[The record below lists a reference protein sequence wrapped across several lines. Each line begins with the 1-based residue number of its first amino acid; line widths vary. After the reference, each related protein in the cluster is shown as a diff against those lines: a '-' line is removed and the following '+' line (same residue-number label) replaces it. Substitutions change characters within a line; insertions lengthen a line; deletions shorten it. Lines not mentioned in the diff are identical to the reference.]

1 MRLSPV
7 VCLNVPKDVA
17 WTGNETG
24 FAEDGA
30 VDATDTDTAYGTC
43 IIDGAT
49 ASTYIPKAI
58 DAGDYLTARA
68 VYKDGHEPT
77 VEDNAF
83 AVSEDDAEVRR
94 DANAAPSFLDEDP
107 AARSVAENV
116 KGASVGNPVTATDTD
131 NDNLL
136 YKLSGDGSDAFKV
149 DKSGQITTA
158 EKLDYET
165 QPSYTIMVTATD
177 SSLASS
183 SITVNITVTDVD
195 DAGHHYGRIFWRLR
209 RERDWIR
216 WRDVRRSPD
225 VDDGLGWRLVV
236 ERCRTRSC
244 SRSPLDG
251 VLTFKS
257 SPNYESPADA
267 DGDNSYSVTVN
278 RAGGSLDV
286 TVNVE
291 NVDEAGSV
299 TLNDLQPQAGAG
311 QSVSAS
317 VSDPDGDTVTTA
329 WQWSKSMDQAEWA
342 DIDGATSSTYTP
354 VEDDAGYYL
363 RATATYSDGFG
374 TDRDTASAE
383 TAFAVEIRPAANA
396 APSFTDEDDKVS
408 GIQASRTVDETAKVG
423 SSIGDP
429 VAATDTN
436 NDPLLYTLVD
446 YDDPLQGDLDG
457 RR

>member
-1 MRLSPV
+1 MTLPF
-7 VCLNVPKDVA
+7 LP
-17 WTGNETG
+17 T
-24 FAEDGA
+24 DGA

-49 ASTYIPKAI
+49 ASTYISKAI

-116 KGASVGNPVTATDTD
+116 KGASVGDPVTATDTD

-149 DKSGQITTA
+149 DKSGQVTTA

-165 QPSYTIMVTATD
+165 QPSYTITVTATD

-195 DAGHHYGRIFWRLR
+195 DPATITVGSSGDYPENGTDPVQTFVLSDQDASDDVWSVSGDDAGDFEISSG
-209 RERDWIR
+209 
-216 WRDVRRSPD
+216 
-225 VDDGLGWRLVV
+225 
-236 ERCRTRSC
+236 
-244 SRSPLDG
+244 G
-251 VLTFKS
+251 VLSFKS

-267 DGDNSYSVTVN
+267 DGDNTYSVTVN

-286 TVNVE
+286 TVNVT

-354 VEDDAGYYL
+354 VRMATWATTCEL
-363 RATATYSDGFG
+363 RRPTATVLGLIG
-374 TDRDTASAE
+374 TLR
-383 TAFAVEIRPAANA
+383 VRRP
-396 APSFTDEDDKVS
+396 
-408 GIQASRTVDETAKVG
+408 R
-423 SSIGDP
+423 
-429 VAATDTN
+429 
-436 NDPLLYTLVD
+436 LRWRR
-446 YDDPLQGDLDG
+446 G
-457 RR
+457 RRRTLRLRSPTKMTR